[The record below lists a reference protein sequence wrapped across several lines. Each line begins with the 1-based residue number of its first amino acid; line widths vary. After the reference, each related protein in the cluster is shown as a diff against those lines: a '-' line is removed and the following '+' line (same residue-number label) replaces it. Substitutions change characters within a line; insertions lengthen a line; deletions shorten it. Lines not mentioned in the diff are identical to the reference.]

1 MSDTVPKTKGYLL
14 ADPCYANA
22 WRVRHLWRPLF
33 ALVFILFFAALA
45 LTVLLLLAM
54 GLAQLGD
61 ASSLL
66 IAMIGT
72 GGAVTGAHTIE
83 CRNRHRDT
91 VQFYKQVR
99 GARVRAGQ

>member
-22 WRVRHLWRPLF
+22 WRVRRLWRPLF

-54 GLAQLGD
+54 GQAQLGD

-72 GGAVTGAHTIE
+72 GGAVTGAHTIGRSWE
-83 CRNRHRDT
+83 KRH
-91 VQFYKQVR
+91 
-99 GARVRAGQ
+99 GADGFFPPDPGRMEAGD

>member
-14 ADPCYANA
+14 ADPAYAHA
-22 WRVRHLWRPLF
+22 WRVRRLWRPLF

-54 GLAQLGD
+54 GQAQLGD

-72 GGAVTGAHTIE
+72 GGAVTGAHTIGRSWE
-83 CRNRHRDT
+83 KRH
-91 VQFYKQVR
+91 
-99 GARVRAGQ
+99 GADGFFPPDPGRMEAGD